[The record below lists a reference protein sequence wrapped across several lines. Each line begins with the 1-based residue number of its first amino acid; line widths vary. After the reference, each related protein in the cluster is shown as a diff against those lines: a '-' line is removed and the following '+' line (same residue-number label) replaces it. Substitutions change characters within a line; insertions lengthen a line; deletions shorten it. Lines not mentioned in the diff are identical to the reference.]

1 MKQRIAD
8 AHVHLED
15 VAEGKFR
22 RPEKMLS
29 DIKDGE
35 SAAVCAKWLEEMLL
49 K

>member
-1 MKQRIAD
+1 MKRKIAD

-29 DIKDGE
+29 DIKDDE
-35 SAAVCAKWLEEMLL
+35 NSAVCAKWLEEMLL